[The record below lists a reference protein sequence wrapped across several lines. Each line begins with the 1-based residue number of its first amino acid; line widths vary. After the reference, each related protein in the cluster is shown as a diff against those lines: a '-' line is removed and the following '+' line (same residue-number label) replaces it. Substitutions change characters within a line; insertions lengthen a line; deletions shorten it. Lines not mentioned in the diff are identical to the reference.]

1 MIALVNAEL
10 VPVWINVR
18 TTPLPDIPALR
29 HLVAGLEV
37 KLDETRRVDEKHRGF
52 FVVSA
57 VTTGDGSVLL
67 NPEPT
72 DHPVAMLFDE
82 GHFPYARIRADDY
95 LVMLRKALSYVG
107 RVGVTPGDD

>member
-1 MIALVNAEL
+1 VIALVNAEL

-29 HLVAGLEV
+29 PIVGGLDA
-37 KLDETRRVDEKHRGF
+37 KLDEDGRVEEKRRGF

-57 VTTGDGSVLL
+57 VTTGDGAILL

-82 GHFPYARIRADDY
+82 GHFPYARVNADDY
-95 LVMLRKALSYVG
+95 LAMLHKALSYV
-107 RVGVTPGDD
+107 RRDE